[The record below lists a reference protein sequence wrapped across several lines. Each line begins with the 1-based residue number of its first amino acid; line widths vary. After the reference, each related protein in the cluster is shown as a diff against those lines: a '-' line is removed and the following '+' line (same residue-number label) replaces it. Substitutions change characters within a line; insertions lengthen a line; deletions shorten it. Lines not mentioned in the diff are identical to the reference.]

1 MALEIRAGFGNV
13 KSNGGDFRYGG
24 NLSPTSRK
32 ATMEI
37 RTATDQ
43 DIDEIE
49 RIYATAKQTMR
60 ESGNAFQ
67 WVDGYPQRSLIEGD
81 IAAGELFLIEDCG
94 RPCAVFMLSMEA
106 DPTYR
111 DIDGSWLND
120 EPYGVIH
127 RVGSDGTAKGILEAA
142 LGFAFTRTEN
152 VRIDTHR
159 NNSIMRHLL
168 QKAGFA
174 ECGTIFCHDGS
185 PRIAYHRCLQPNIE
199 A

>member
-1 MALEIRAGFGNV
+1 
-13 KSNGGDFRYGG
+13 
-24 NLSPTSRK
+24 
-32 ATMEI
+32 MEI
-37 RTATDQ
+37 RTATIQ

-49 RIYATAKQTMR
+49 RIYAAARQTMR
-60 ESGNAFQ
+60 ESGNASQ
-67 WVDGYPQRSLIEGD
+67 WVNGYPQRTLIEND
-81 IAAGELFLIEDCG
+81 IAAGELFLIEERG
-94 RPCAVFMLSMEA
+94 HPCAVFMLSLED

-111 DIDGSWLND
+111 EIDGVWLND

-127 RVGSDGTAKGILEAA
+127 RIGSDGTATGILGAA
-142 LGFAFTRTEN
+142 LDFAFARIAD

-185 PRIAYHRCLQPNIE
+185 PRIAFHRRRPGTAN
-199 A
+199 